1 MALSRILSKDNLKK
15 KTLASDIADDTI
27 PPDSVYLK
35 FPNGILEHGA
45 VKWAKGLCQGIFL
58 VKVGFYPQHPSD
70 C

>member
-1 MALSRILSKDNLKK
+1 MGKGKSWLESMALSRILSKDNLKK

-45 VKWAKGLCQGIFL
+45 VK
-58 VKVGFYPQHPSD
+58 
-70 C
+70 